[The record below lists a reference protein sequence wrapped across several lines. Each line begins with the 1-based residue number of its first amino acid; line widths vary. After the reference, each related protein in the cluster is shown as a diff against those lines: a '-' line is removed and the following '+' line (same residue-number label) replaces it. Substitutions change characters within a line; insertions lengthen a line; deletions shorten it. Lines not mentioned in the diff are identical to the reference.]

1 MPRADSEE
9 GRKYGELCGLPIVPA
24 ADGASSQT
32 VRSPAP
38 TLKGSLLV
46 GTPEEVQ
53 LLELMAADVVEP
65 GLPSGVL
72 EHLRSEAMVTYTNV
86 RVLTPELLAGCLHRV
101 LPEGWEGIE
110 EVQWRVGKDGQP
122 DALWMRRFWEY
133 ASEERLAAFQRWPL
147 LPTCEDTLCVPAIA
161 GNQGIKVV
169 DAAAEFGD
177 KLQSVLTRL
186 GVRILKSDCMSDEA
200 RERLARVVQRPSV
213 RGVLRALGV
222 ANHASFEHVCQRVA
236 VLNGEDKRELRAFFL
251 DPKWMVRSECSEEA
265 AAMLL
270 ALPIH
275 ELCGAAPP
283 AADSAPDEH
292 FTPAADLRL
301 PPSDVMAEL
310 LTPQYLKASE
320 PEEEAYR
327 FLGVATAKLS
337 EFYVE
342 AVFRRLPALDK
353 DLCQEAMLRMLEQMP
368 LLCRQVRLTPCALNL
383 HAAAVLP

>member
-1 MPRADSEE
+1 M
-9 GRKYGELCGLPIVPA
+9 CGLPIVPA

-86 RVLTPELLAGCLHRV
+86 RVLTPELLAGCLRRV

-186 GVRILKSDCMSDEA
+186 GVRILKAECMSDES
-200 RERLARVVQRPSV
+200 RERLARVVQRPTL

-236 VLNGEDKRELRAFFL
+236 VLNSEDKRELRAFCL
-251 DPKWMVRSECSEEA
+251 DRKWMVRSECSEEA

-270 ALPIH
+270 ALPVH
-275 ELCGAAPP
+275 ELCGADP
-283 AADSAPDEH
+283 APDEP
-292 FTPAADLRL
+292 FTAATDLRL
-301 PPSDVMAEL
+301 PPPDVMTQL
-310 LTPQYLKASE
+310 LSSQYLKASE
-320 PEEEAYR
+320 AEEEAYR

-342 AVFRRLPALDK
+342 AVFPRLPALDR

-368 LLCRQVRLTPCALNL
+368 LLCREVPLTPCALNP
-383 HAAAVLP
+383 HAAAVLPHQACAVCRKN